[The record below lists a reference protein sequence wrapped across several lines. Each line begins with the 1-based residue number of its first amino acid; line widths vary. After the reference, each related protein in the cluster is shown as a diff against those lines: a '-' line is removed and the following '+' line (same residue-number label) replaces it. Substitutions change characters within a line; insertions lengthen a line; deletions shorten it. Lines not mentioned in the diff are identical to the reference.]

1 MSNEVSKELPKEVTP
16 SRSLVMNLRQ
26 QLMQVIPF
34 SEMKPEHV
42 DFFIK
47 SAKEHYFAP
56 EEIILDPSHG
66 EVRQLF
72 FLRQGSVISRRGMA
86 NEAGEL
92 FPVSAAV
99 AGRSVT
105 ASYAALGDC
114 FCLRISV
121 DTMKELA
128 NLSSTFA
135 DYLSLRI
142 LKFLEQSR

>member
-1 MSNEVSKELPKEVTP
+1 MTIEVPKEVTP

-56 EEIILDPSHG
+56 EEVILEPAHG
-66 EVRQLF
+66 EVKQLF
-72 FLRQGSVISRRGMA
+72 FIRQGSVISRRGMA
-86 NEAGEL
+86 NEAGGAHEIEAGEL

-105 ASYAALGDC
+105 ATYAASGDC

-121 DTMKELA
+121 ETMKELA
-128 NLSSTFA
+128 N
-135 DYLSLRI
+135 I
-142 LKFLEQSR
+142 I